1 MSPHNDKETMD
12 TYRSQL
18 AVSRFKE
25 GFSCSQAVLSAFS
38 DTFGLDLRLSL
49 KISQPFGG
57 GIAHLGEM
65 CGAVS
70 GALMVIGLKYG
81 RTKAE
86 DIWAREKTYQVVKKF
101 LDGFKEARGTIIC
114 RELLGYNLDTEE
126 GYKKAEEEKL
136 FETFCPKLVQ
146 LSAEILESLI

>member
-1 MSPHNDKETMD
+1 MD
-12 TYRSQL
+12 TDRSQL
-18 AVSRFKE
+18 AVSRFQE
-25 GFSCSQAVLSAFS
+25 GFSCSQSVLSAFS
-38 DTFGLDLRLSL
+38 GTFGLDLNLSL

-86 DIWAREKTYQVVKKF
+86 DIQAREKTYQLVRKF
-101 LDGFKEARGTIIC
+101 IIRFKEAHGTIIC
-114 RELLGYNLDTEE
+114 KELLGYDLDTEE

-136 FETFCPKLVQ
+136 FETFCPGLVQ
-146 LSAEILESLI
+146 LSAEILEDLI